1 MSLRSNV
8 SLHLKVLW
16 VLTNYIT
23 VGVKFELTN
32 QDSASGKKCTAPMLT
47 VKTAKAFEVGQRF
60 LLEIPLNRHK
70 KGFTNLK
77 KPKQIVK

>member
-1 MSLRSNV
+1 
-8 SLHLKVLW
+8 
-16 VLTNYIT
+16 
-23 VGVKFELTN
+23 
-32 QDSASGKKCTAPMLT
+32 MLT